1 MSLFASRYARAF
13 ADVVLAQKLDTTAI
27 DTQINDYLAAW
38 TESRELREVFENPSI
53 AAEQKVAVL
62 DKINTRLGLSVELR
76 NLLAVLI
83 NHNRIAEVEEVMAEY
98 RKAINARLGIEDVRI
113 TTARV
118 LDESDR
124 AGLTAGVAKITGA
137 KVEASFEEDPKILGG
152 VVVRIGSTVYD
163 GSVRGRLDR
172 LRQSLE
178 Q

>member
-1 MSLFASRYARAF
+1 MSLFASRYARAL
-13 ADVVLAQKLDTTAI
+13 ADVVISKKLDTTAI
-27 DTQINDYLAAW
+27 DVQLNDYLSAW

-62 DKINTRLGLSVELR
+62 DKINTTLGLGAEVR

-83 NHNRIAEVEEVMAEY
+83 NHNRIAAVEEVVAEY
-98 RKAINARLGIEDVRI
+98 RKEINSRLGVEDVRI
-113 TTARV
+113 TTARS
-118 LDESDR
+118 LNEADR
-124 AGLTAGVAKITGA
+124 AGLVAGVSRITGA
-137 KVEASFEEDPKILGG
+137 KVEASFVEDAAILGG

-172 LRQSLE
+172 LRQSLV

>member
-13 ADVVLAQKLDTTAI
+13 ADVVVGKKLDVAALDAQI
-27 DTQINDYLAAW
+27 DSYLSAW
-38 TESRELREVFENPSI
+38 SESKELRDVFENPSI

-62 DKINTRLGLSVELR
+62 DRISAKLELATELR
-76 NLLAVLI
+76 NMLAVLI
-83 NHNRIAEVEEVMAEY
+83 NHNRIAAVGEVVGDY
-98 RKAINARLGIEDVRI
+98 RREINARLGVEDVRI
-113 TTARV
+113 TTARA
-118 LDESDR
+118 LDEADR
-124 AGLTAGVAKITGA
+124 AGLVAGVAKITGT
-137 KVEASFEEDPKILGG
+137 KVDANFVEDAAILGG